1 LLGAELPLNPA
12 IEIVN
17 AIRMQSDWGQDLK
30 FVSTIVILER
40 DPSLGSKAKTFL
52 IEADYI

>member
-1 LLGAELPLNPA
+1 
-12 IEIVN
+12 
-17 AIRMQSDWGQDLK
+17 MQSHWGQDLK

-52 IEADYI
+52 IETDHI